1 MLNYLNT
8 NSLYQEYKMKVRSL
22 LALRTLFFETIFNV
36 FQERYK
42 ENKADSS
49 MLEREKYMAM
59 VGLTQTYYNDL
70 KTKSV
75 ADVNL
80 ETLHTLNKI
89 VYFLYKL
96 HQDNERAQLITSIS
110 GMQTPLSGVQ
120 DDVTYIKPIVALIKN
135 GCWDTKVQAPNGMA
149 ANNNTRISTCANPQ
163 SATNT

>member
-1 MLNYLNT
+1 
-8 NSLYQEYKMKVRSL
+8 
-22 LALRTLFFETIFNV
+22 
-36 FQERYK
+36 
-42 ENKADSS
+42 

-96 HQDNERAQLITSIS
+96 HQDNERAQLITSVS
-110 GMQTPLSGVQ
+110 GLQTPLSSVQ

-135 GCWDTKVQAPNGMA
+135 GCWDTRVQAPNGMA

-163 SATNT
+163 SPNNI